1 MTRIFRK
8 TPSLFLFGQ
17 ASIFGLAGAL
27 AFCALIAGF
36 ALGQSN
42 QETNQSQDS
51 LQKAV
56 AKENEEGIPVA
67 DPLVIAKCGGC
78 HARDDRGNMQRLSWE
93 RTTPEGWQNALKQ
106 MILLQGL
113 SVTAS
118 EARSIVKYL
127 SSTHG
132 LAPEEAE
139 PVMYDAERR
148 IHEETGISSDLH
160 DACAKC
166 HSFAR
171 SLAWRRS
178 MADWKQFLDSHAERY
193 KIPSTAEAF
202 AFLSKSAILHTPAW
216 DAWRDRAISE
226 NLAGRWLVSAYMP
239 GRGKYYGEM
248 QITRDGDDEYSTRVT
263 LTSVKDGSQI
273 SRSGRT
279 TLFGGSELRGRSSG
293 SGGGKTAGRNSG
305 GVAPDDPSSEARE
318 VLLIAPNQRT
328 AKGRWFWGQ
337 YQEFGLDV
345 KVQRASSY
353 PTLIGIDRSSLKTGS
368 RANRVRLIG
377 ENFRS
382 DNALTDFAFGPGVTV
397 RSIASRSPS
406 EIVVELEVAGN
417 ARPGKRDISFHQSVL
432 PDGIAIYDRI
442 DYIKVTPDSTVAA
455 FGDGTHAKGYQQF
468 EAIGYQRGPDG
479 RNHTADDVALGPVDV
494 TWSVQVFH
502 AAEGNRSDSV
512 GTVSPLGLFIPADN
526 NPKLNFDIW
535 VIATSRDEKS
545 QNGEPLVGKSYM
557 VLTVPTYTFNGRQY
571 VRDLDRWVDDGPA
584 PARQ

>member
-1 MTRIFRK
+1 MIRIFRK
-8 TPSLFLFGQ
+8 TPGLFR
-17 ASIFGLAGAL
+17 SIVGLAGGL
-27 AFCALIAGF
+27 AFCVVMAGL
-36 ALGQSN
+36 ASGQSS
-42 QETNQSQDS
+42 QGTNQSQDDRP
-51 LQKAV
+51 KVTAN
-56 AKENEEGIPVA
+56 ENEEGIPVT

-78 HARDDRGNMQRLSWE
+78 HTRDERGNMQRLSWE

-113 SVTAS
+113 SVTPS
-118 EARSIVKYL
+118 EARSIVKSL
-127 SSTHG
+127 NSSHG

-148 IHEETGISSDLH
+148 IHEETAISSDLH

-171 SLAWRRS
+171 ALSWRRS
-178 MADWKQFLDSHAERY
+178 SADWKQFLDSHAARY
-193 KIPSTAEAF
+193 KIRSTAEA
-202 AFLSKSAILHTPAW
+202 AALLSTAAKLHTAEW
-216 DAWRDRAISE
+216 DRWHAGGSGA

-239 GRGKYYGEM
+239 GRGTYYGEM
-248 QITRDGDDEYSTRVT
+248 QMNRDGDDEYSTRVT
-263 LTSVKDGSQI
+263 LRSIKDGSEI
-273 SRSGRT
+273 SRSGLAT
-279 TLFGGSELRGRSSG
+279 VFGGSAWRGRSIG
-293 SGGGKTAGRNSG
+293 TGGDKTAGGARGS
-305 GVAPDDPSSEARE
+305 VAKDDPSSEVRE
-318 VLLIAPNQRT
+318 VLLIAPNHAT

-345 KVQRASSY
+345 KLQRAPSD
-353 PTLIGIDRSSLKTGS
+353 PTLISIDRPSLKIGS

-377 ENFRS
+377 QNFPS
-382 DNALTDFAFGPGVTV
+382 EIALTDFAFGPGVTV
-397 RSIASRSPS
+397 SSIASSSPS
-406 EIVVELEVAGN
+406 EIVVRLDVAAG
-417 ARPGKRDISFHQSVL
+417 ASPGKRDVKFRQSVL

-479 RNHTADDVALGPVDV
+479 RTHTADDLALGPVDV
-494 TWSVQVFH
+494 AWSVQVFH
-502 AAEGNRSDSV
+502 AAEGGRSDPV
-512 GTVSPLGLFIPADN
+512 GTISPLGLFTPADT
-526 NPKLNFDIW
+526 NPKLNFDVW
-535 VIATSRDEKS
+535 VIATARDEKD
-545 QNGEPLVGKSYM
+545 QNGQPLVGKSYV